1 MTDQP
6 PAMTGAQIRQLY
18 LDYFQGRE
26 HLVMP
31 SSSLIPAGDPTLLLT
46 TAGMVQMKPYF
57 LGEVSPPSRRMTSA
71 QKCFRTT
78 DIDTVGDHKHLTF
91 FEMLGNFSV
100 GDYFKEGA
108 IGFAW
113 EFVTQRLGLDPG
125 RLWVTVYLDDD
136 EAYDL
141 WHERIGVPE
150 ERIYRYGRGD
160 NWWGPPGLEGPCG
173 PCSEIH
179 YDFGRALGCADA
191 ATAEVIAEWERGGN
205 TGEQPGCHPN
215 CDRCERFVELWNLVF
230 MQFFQDTAKELTPLP
245 APNIDTGMGLERAA
259 VILQNARTVY
269 DTDLFQPIVQRVCE
283 LAVKEYGRDAETDRA
298 VRVVAEHARGA
309 AFLITDGVVP
319 GNDGRGYVLRR
330 LIRRAV
336 RFGRKLGLTDA
347 FLAQLAE
354 VVVEQMGGAYPEL
367 AENREFVLRVLA
379 LEEERF
385 GETLERGLLLF
396 KGFRNEMT
404 RIGAALREEQST
416 LPVTVAEEHDVLSV
430 NKTAFF
436 LGPEQRLVR
445 GDSQMTEAELSGAQL
460 VHDVLIDRFDLF
472 EYYEGYLGLKL
483 PMNPSTFAEAFS
495 SVSVETAA
503 KFLDVVKLRLDRSQE
518 NVQRARQLVP
528 GKVAFDLS
536 ATYGFPP
543 EETEAVAQE
552 EGFQGIDWEELR
564 EQEAA
569 HQEISRAGGERF
581 EGEKKARIYQY
592 RDLGVEATRFLGYDR
607 LEQETVVV
615 GILGSA
621 GPVASAQAGDE
632 VELALRESPFYAEGG
647 GQVGDS
653 GVLAATGGRVDV
665 TGTHAPI
672 AGLIMHKGRV
682 VEGSVALGDAVTATV
697 DGEHRRGAA
706 RNHTATHL
714 AHAALRQVLGTHVR
728 QAGSLVAPDRLRFD
742 FSHVAALSQEELTT
756 VERLV
761 NEQVR
766 RDLQVRTRETGY
778 ADAVRDGALAF
789 FGDKYGKSVRVVRMG
804 DNGAFSFEVCGGTH
818 LEHTSEV
825 GLFLITGEGSIGSGL
840 RRMEAVT
847 GRAAEELARAN
858 RGTLE
863 SVARTLETTPV
874 ELAKRAAE
882 LLEELDA
889 ERKRGA
895 ALERQLARRESEAL
909 LDQVQEVAS
918 ASTGPERRIKVLTGR
933 VDASSADAVREVGDY
948 LRDKLGSGVVVLGA
962 VLNDRPTMVAM
973 VTPDLVALGVSA
985 VAIVREAAKVIEGG
999 GGGRPELAQAG
1010 GKRVDLLDGALARVP
1025 ELVKG

>member
-1 MTDQP
+1 MTGQP
-6 PAMTGAQIRQLY
+6 LAMTGAQIRQLY
-18 LDYFQGRE
+18 LDYFQGQE

-108 IGFAW
+108 IDFAW
-113 EFVTQRLGLDPG
+113 EFVTRRLGLDPG

-141 WHERIGVPE
+141 WRRRIGVPQ
-150 ERIYRYGRGD
+150 ERIYRYGKGD

-205 TGEQPGCHPN
+205 AGEQPGCHPN

-283 LAVKEYGRDAETDRA
+283 LAGKEYGRDAETDRA

-354 VVVEQMGGAYPEL
+354 VVVERMGGAYPEL
-367 AENREFVLRVLA
+367 SENREFVLRVLT

-385 GETLERGLLLF
+385 QQVFDNGNRTLTGMIEYRQFHREALSEVIRSARERNPGAENAGSVLEQHGIVGYDPDVDEYERQGHEAAAELVSQAVH
-396 KGFRNEMT
+396 
-404 RIGAALREEQST
+404 AALEAVEQGDT
-416 LPVTVAEEHDVLSV
+416 EHDDFAFLEAELWGTTLSGQE
-430 NKTAFF
+430 AFF
-436 LGPEQRLVR
+436 L
-445 GDSQMTEAELSGAQL
+445 
-460 VHDVLIDRFDLF
+460 HD
-472 EYYEGYLGLKL
+472 
-483 PMNPSTFAEAFS
+483 
-495 SVSVETAA
+495 
-503 KFLDVVKLRLDRSQE
+503 
-518 NVQRARQLVP
+518 
-528 GKVAFDLS
+528 
-536 ATYGFPP
+536 TYGFPV
-543 EETEAVAQE
+543 EITQE
-552 EGFQGIDWEELR
+552 IAREYGLTVQMGGFQR
-564 EQEAA
+564 EM
-569 HQEISRAGGERF
+569 EIQRQRSRAGGGRF

-697 DGEHRRGAA
+697 DAEHRRGAA

-789 FGDKYGKSVRVVRMG
+789 FGDKYGTSVRVVRMG

-847 GRAAEELARAN
+847 GRAAEELARTN
-858 RGTLE
+858 RGALE

-889 ERKRGA
+889 ERKRVA

-909 LDQVQEVAS
+909 LDQVREVDS
-918 ASTGPERRIKVLTGR
+918 AATGPERRIKVLTGR

-973 VTPDLVALGVSA
+973 VTPDLVAQGVSA

-1010 GKRVDLLDGALARVP
+1010 GKRVDLLDDALARVP